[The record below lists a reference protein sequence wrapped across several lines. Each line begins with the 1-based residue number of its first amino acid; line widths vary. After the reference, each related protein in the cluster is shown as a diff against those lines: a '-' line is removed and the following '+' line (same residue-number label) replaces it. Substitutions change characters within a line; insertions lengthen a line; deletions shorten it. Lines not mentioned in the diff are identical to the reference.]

1 MSDVLVATG
10 HGQMP
15 VHVAVPDGP
24 GPWPGV
30 VLVHDF
36 TGMSQDL
43 RHQADWLAG
52 EGFLAVA
59 PDLFHWGGRL
69 RCLRTIMKDIGARRG
84 RTFDDVEAARSWLA
98 ARPDCTGRIGVVGF
112 CMGGGYALALAVEHG
127 FSAASTNYGGCPEG
141 AEQWLPAA
149 CPIVGSYGGADT
161 TPLGADAGRR
171 LEGILTET
179 EVAHDIRIYPGV
191 GHGFMNDHDPEDL
204 SPMLRVLGRF
214 SRTAYDD
221 PATQDARRRIVA
233 FFDRHLRE
241 PAGPDGAQGSEG

>member
-1 MSDVLVATG
+1 MLLHT
-10 HGQMP
+10 
-15 VHVAVPDGP
+15 
-24 GPWPGV
+24 
-30 VLVHDF
+30 
-36 TGMSQDL
+36 
-43 RHQADWLAG
+43 
-52 EGFLAVA
+52 
-59 PDLFHWGGRL
+59 
-69 RCLRTIMKDIGARRG
+69 
-84 RTFDDVEAARSWLA
+84 DDVEAARSWLA

-141 AEQWLPAA
+141 AEQWLPDA

-241 PAGPDGAQGSEG
+241 PADPDGAQGSEG

>member
-1 MSDVLVATG
+1 MSDVLVTTG

-112 CMGGGYALALAVEHG
+112 CMGGGYALALAAEHG

-141 AEQWLPAA
+141 AEQWLPDA

-179 EVAHDIRIYPGV
+179 GVAHDIRIYPGV

-214 SRTAYDD
+214 SRTVYDD

-241 PAGPDGAQGSEG
+241 PAGPDGAQDPEG

>member
-52 EGFLAVA
+52 AGFLAVA

-141 AEQWLPAA
+141 AEQWLPDA

-214 SRTAYDD
+214 SRTTYDD

-241 PAGPDGAQGSEG
+241 PADPDGAQGSEG